1 MDEKDIIIFGIGIIV
16 SFIVGFNFKLSSK
29 SSNTN
34 NYKYN
39 NLKDNDLTSKD
50 TYYDEDGKIND
61 FFD

>member
-29 SSNTN
+29 SPNIN

-39 NLKDNDLTSKD
+39 DLKDNDLTSKD